1 LIRSYTYGA
10 SRAGEPSALPTDYAF
25 TRQKLDRSTGLM
37 SYGARYYDP
46 ALGHFLSPDT
56 VVPDPGNA
64 LDYHRYAYVRFN
76 PLQYTDPSGH
86 CPTPP
91 ASLGPT
97 LCMALFIQPST
108 IAAGPITV
116 RGDGRGFSSASDP
129 TASRSFIWIPV
140 AEPQHFHAQMNP
152 SGYPVPIPLSVSTS
166 VKGPVAHVPVTVEWT
181 HYFPPSAE
189 NRWEVREVNGTIEVS
204 YDVVISGPLEGIAP
218 RLNGTV
224 RFTPNASGSYDYSFE
239 RDGFP
244 WAEAYYHD
252 STSQVHTIFRDPAVR
267 GNPHDLFAIE
277 HNPGLVQGVVRFI
290 GRIGFGQP
298 RVSIKSSHDACRPGV
313 PC

>member
-152 SGYPVPIPLSVSTS
+152 SGYPVPIPLSVSTPA
-166 VKGPVAHVPVTVEWT
+166 KDTVAHVPVTVEWT

-189 NRWEVREVNGTIEVS
+189 NRWEVREVNDTIEVS
-204 YDVVISGPLEGIAP
+204 YDLVISGPLEDIAP

-252 STSQVHTIFRDPAVR
+252 GTSQVHTIFRDPAVR

-277 HNPGLVQGVVRFI
+277 RNLSLVQIAVRAVGVLQY
-290 GRIGFGQP
+290 GQP
-298 RVSIKSSHDACRPGV
+298 RVSIKSSHDACRPGA